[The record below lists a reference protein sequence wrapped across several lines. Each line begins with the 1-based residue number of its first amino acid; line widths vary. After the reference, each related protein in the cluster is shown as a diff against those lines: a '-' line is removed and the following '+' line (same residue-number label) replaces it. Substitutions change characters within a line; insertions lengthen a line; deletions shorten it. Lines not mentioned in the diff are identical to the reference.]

1 MTTLTS
7 EQKEAAILID
17 HAISF
22 AVKGSYYSDAAL
34 RCAIREIEDAAAH
47 EGDNPEGAFLRT
59 CAAYLSTQLTT
70 RTQE

>member
-1 MTTLTS
+1 MITLTS

-22 AVKGSYYSDAAL
+22 VVKGSFYPDAAL
-34 RCAIREIEDAAAH
+34 RCAIREIENAAAN
-47 EGDNPEGAFLRT
+47 EGDNPEGALLRT

-70 RTQE
+70 QE